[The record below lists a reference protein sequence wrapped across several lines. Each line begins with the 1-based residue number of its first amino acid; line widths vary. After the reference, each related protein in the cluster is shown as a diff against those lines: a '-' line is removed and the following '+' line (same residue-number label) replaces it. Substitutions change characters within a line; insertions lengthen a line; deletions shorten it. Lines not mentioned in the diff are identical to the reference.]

1 MKKAVF
7 LLEMLC
13 AIYLTFSMNSCDSS
27 DEELFEPSLEISGEN
42 EFSAEGGKCI
52 VNVTSNAEWDIE
64 IEKGV
69 DWLIVNEKTDNQV
82 VITVKNNPLADQR
95 TSQITIKLKKY
106 SKSDSFAIKQEGK
119 ITQPQSLHIENRIF
133 TIEEEGGECAIDI
146 TNGDEVDWN
155 YSIEKKEGQEID
167 WLTEKSR
174 TPQTLLFE
182 IKKNDIN
189 EERKC
194 TITIVNNNNEED
206 KVTVT
211 ITQSACSTCG
221 LDDIVARGYV
231 LQSSMQ
237 GDASLVGKD
246 YREIHSYMR
255 KYGWDYSEHPNSSVN
270 DHKDGIHCQN
280 IFDEVLQQYVF
291 KFMAH
296 IDPVLDG
303 DRGKIADRQ
312 RNEMRTQSTSKWSKM
327 NGNVDDKQVLRWKF
341 KIPKGFRP
349 STSFTHIHQLKA
361 EEGDNSTRPLITL
374 TLRGSNNGTKRRL
387 QIIHNGKSG
396 VNKDDK
402 IVDNIPIEDF
412 EDEWVQV
419 EEEIHYN
426 HNGSFRIKII
436 RIKDNKVLMDYSND
450 NIDMWRSGAKNVR
463 NKYGIY
469 RSFGKKLNDPSER
482 PSNGIKDE
490 SFYIADLYT
499 YKKDSKA
506 N

>member
-13 AIYLTFSMNSCDSS
+13 AICLIFSVVSCDSN
-27 DEELFEPSLEISGEN
+27 DEELFEPSLELKGEN
-42 EFSAEGGKCI
+42 EFPAEGGECVI
-52 VNVTSNAEWDIE
+52 NVASNAEWDIE

-69 DWLIVNEKTDNQV
+69 DWLIVSEKTKEKV
-82 VITVKNNPLADQR
+82 VITVKDNPLADQR
-95 TSQITIKLKKY
+95 SSQITIKLKTY
-106 SKSDSFAIKQEGK
+106 SKSDSLTIKQEG
-119 ITQPQSLHIENRIF
+119 S
-133 TIEEEGGECAIDI
+133 ID
-146 TNGDEVDWN
+146 E
-155 YSIEKKEGQEID
+155 
-167 WLTEKSR
+167 
-174 TPQTLLFE
+174 
-182 IKKNDIN
+182 
-189 EERKC
+189 
-194 TITIVNNNNEED
+194 
-206 KVTVT
+206 
-211 ITQSACSTCG
+211 
-221 LDDIVARGYV
+221 IVARGYV

-237 GDASLVGKD
+237 GDASLVGKN
-246 YREIHSYMR
+246 YGEIHSYMR
-255 KYGWDYSEHPNSSVN
+255 KYGWDYSEHPNSSTN

-296 IDPVLDG
+296 IDPILDG

-312 RNEMRTQSTSKWSKM
+312 RNEMRTQASSKWSKM
-327 NGNVDDKQVLRWKF
+327 NGNFDDKQVLRWKF

-349 STSFTHIHQLKA
+349 STSFTHIHQLKT

-387 QIIHNGKSG
+387 QVIHNGKSG

-426 HNGSFRIKII
+426 HNGLFRIKII
-436 RIKDNKVLMDYSND
+436 RIKDNKVLMDYAND
-450 NIDMWRSGAKNVR
+450 NIDMWRTGAKNIL

-469 RSFGKKLNDPSER
+469 RSFGKKLTDPSER

-490 SFYIADLYT
+490 SFYIADLYI
-499 YKKDSKA
+499 YEKESES